1 MAVNFGVNYL
11 AVVVATVVALVI
23 GFIWYSPRVFGNRW
37 MAYLGTTQAQLGN
50 PGPTGMLVGVVA
62 SLINAWALAVLALNL
77 GGKSVTDGVLLGVL
91 AWLGFMATIT
101 AAQISFEKKSWGLWV
116 LNNAHNLL
124 RSEEHTSELQ
134 SHSDLVCRL
143 LLE

>member
-1 MAVNFGVNYL
+1 MAINFGVNYL
-11 AVVVATVVALVI
+11 AVVVAAVVALVI
-23 GFIWYSPRVFGNRW
+23 GFIWYSPRVFGTRW
-37 MAYLGTTQAQLGN
+37 MTYLGTTQAQLGN

-62 SLINAWALAVLALNL
+62 SLINAWVLAVLALNL
-77 GGKSVTDGVLLGVL
+77 GGKSVTDGILLGVL

-124 RSEEHTSELQ
+124 VQVIMAAIVTAWR
-134 SHSDLVCRL
+134 
-143 LLE
+143 